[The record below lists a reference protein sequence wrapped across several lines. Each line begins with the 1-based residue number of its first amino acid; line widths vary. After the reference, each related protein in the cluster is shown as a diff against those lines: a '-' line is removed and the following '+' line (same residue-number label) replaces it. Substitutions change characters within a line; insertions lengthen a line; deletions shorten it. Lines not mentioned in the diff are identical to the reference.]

1 MTGKFELSVRSEVGK
16 LEGVIV
22 HSPGSEVQNM
32 TPENAERALYSDIL
46 NLKVAEQEYNQFQSV
61 LDKYTRTFQ
70 VKDLLKD
77 VLVNEKVKEDLIER
91 VCKNEHIYH
100 IKEHLVSLDAND
112 LSKQL
117 VEGVICIKDNLTKF
131 LSKERYAL
139 MPLHNFFYTR
149 DASITIK
156 EHVLIGRM
164 ASKVR
169 DREALIMET
178 IFDYHP
184 NFNTKTFNSARIYQ
198 NHHITLEGGDILV
211 ARDDILLIGIGSR
224 TTSQGVDQ
232 IIEHFRNVN
241 GGKMNIIVQELPF
254 SPESFIHLDM
264 VFTLLDRDKCM
275 AYEPLI
281 LKNNKYQTVHI
292 QIDNKAVKSIKIV
305 ENIPHVLKSLGMEVE
320 MLFCGGKNDTWIQ
333 EREQWHSGANFFALA
348 PGKVIGYGRNL
359 YTIEELNK
367 NGFEVIEAEE
377 IIKGQKDAFNYKQ
390 CVITI
395 EGSELARGGG
405 GARCMTMPVKRK
417 AI

>member
-1 MTGKFELSVRSEVGK
+1 MTGKFELSVRSEVGN

-46 NLKVAEQEYNQFQSV
+46 NLKVAEQEYSQFQSV

-91 VCKNEHIYH
+91 VCKNEHVYH

-112 LSKQL
+112 LSNQL
-117 VEGVICIKDNLTKF
+117 IEGVICIEDNLTKF

-184 NFNTKTFNSARIYQ
+184 NFNTKTFNSARINQ

-292 QIDNKAVKSIKIV
+292 EIDNKAVKSIKIV

-320 MLFCGGKNDTWIQ
+320 VLFCGGKNDTWIQ

-359 YTIEELNK
+359 FTIEELNK

-377 IIKGQKDAFNYKQ
+377 IIKGQKDAFDYEQ

-417 AI
+417 AL